1 MLAADRDGEPL
12 ADFELGPLFSGLSSF
27 QKILVAVSGGP
38 DSMALLHL
46 LHRWGGIGLVAATV
60 DHGLRPEARG
70 EALRVA
76 EFCKILAVRH
86 RILDWSGEKPATG
99 LQEAA
104 RDARYALLAAF
115 AREENAG
122 AIVTAHTRDD
132 QAETFLMRLARGS
145 GLSGLI
151 GMRVETG
158 RNDLPLLRPLLHVPK
173 SRLIATV
180 RQAGIDYAEDPS
192 NKDPRFTRV
201 RLRGLMDTLRKEGID
216 SSRIALLSQR
226 LARADAALESAVD
239 EAERKL
245 FVTGEGRVTAD
256 AAALFRL
263 PDEISLRLIGRA
275 VGRLGNEGLAELAKL
290 ETLHAALKE
299 ALELGESLKRT
310 LAGAALGL
318 DRGNLVIETAPPR
331 SRRLPKS

>member
-27 QKILVAVSGGP
+27 QKVLVAVSGGP

-46 LHRWGGIGLVAATV
+46 LHRWRGVGIAAATV
-60 DHGLRPEARG
+60 DHGLRAEARE
-70 EALRVA
+70 EAELVA
-76 EFCKILAVRH
+76 KFCGTLGIHH

-99 LQEAA
+99 IQEAA
-104 RDARYALLAAF
+104 RAARYALLAAC
-115 AREENAG
+115 AKDEQAQ

-145 GLSGLI
+145 GLSGLVSI
-151 GMRVETG
+151 RARSQRGG
-158 RNDLPLLRPLLHVPK
+158 FPLLRPLLEVPK
-173 SRLIATV
+173 SRLIGTL
-180 RQAGIDYAEDPS
+180 RQAGIGYAEDPS

-201 RLRGLMDTLRKEGID
+201 RLRGLMDTLKKEGIGPA
-216 SSRIALLSQR
+216 RVALLSQR

-239 EAERKL
+239 EAERNL
-245 FVTGEGRVTAD
+245 FVKGEGRITAE

-275 VGRLGNEGLAELAKL
+275 VGRLGNEGAAELAKL
-290 ETLHAALKE
+290 ESLHAALKE
-299 ALELGESLKRT
+299 AREQGETLKRT
-310 LAGAALGL
+310 LAGASLGL

-331 SRRLPKS
+331 SGRLPKS